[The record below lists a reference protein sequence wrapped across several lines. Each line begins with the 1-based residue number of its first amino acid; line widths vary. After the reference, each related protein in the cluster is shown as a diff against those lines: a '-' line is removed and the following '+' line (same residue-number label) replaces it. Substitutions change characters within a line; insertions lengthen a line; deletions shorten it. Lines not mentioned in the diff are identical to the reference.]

1 VFTIVNDG
9 VDDLQ
14 KGNNKSVGGTSVS
27 PNKKNNPN
35 EHPMFRDNGMCY
47 TCEHLP
53 KEKTPAIWSKIVEPS
68 AVAQGNCGLVP
79 VATVGVDIA
88 SLLELDRHPGQ
99 AQASS
104 KISNHEFKPLWFVSR
119 DKVSHLDR
127 ERAVHATARSPSPE
141 RLHPS
146 QIPKSESEHAGPETK
161 PRPVS
166 ANKSSIEGFVPFLP
180 SDRYARCLDVYVSVE
195 MCHNCSEHRWLAWH
209 DEPKY
214 DQQATNALHVVLA
227 TIAECGFPV
236 RVFAYKVKAEHTRL
250 SSLEVNMAVRTTH
263 VGKDKTQDTN
273 GHDHNHDVEKICNS
287 LDDNLKWLSEI
298 SDHSGTTKDD
308 PLKNNG
314 GTSLYAQEMKRL
326 AGLRGNRWLVA
337 NLHSKL
343 ETLK

>member
-14 KGNNKSVGGTSVS
+14 KGNNKSAGGTSVS

-35 EHPMFRDNGMCY
+35 EHPMFRDNGICY

-127 ERAVHATARSPSPE
+127 ERIIETLVDLLNTNVIPCFSDVMLAGAQLVAALTGSSNALFYVNDRVLSMEQVLADDLFNPVGLTASEANCLAQSPCVVVGSVSLVAAGAA
-141 RLHPS
+141 RLAS
-146 QIPKSESEHAGPETK
+146 IVDC
-161 PRPVS
+161 VS
-166 ANKSSIEGFVPFLP
+166 ALSCEAFGAAVAPFDAAIFENYKQHRGQLNSASNLRALLEGSMRVNTPSSK
-180 SDRYARCLDVYVSVE
+180 DDSV
-195 MCHNCSEHRWLAWH
+195 L
-209 DEPKY
+209 
-214 DQQATNALHVVLA
+214 
-227 TIAECGFPV
+227 
-236 RVFAYKVKAEHTRL
+236 RVFAALPQSTGP
-250 SSLEVNMAVRTTH
+250 AV
-263 VGKDKTQDTN
+263 DA
-273 GHDHNHDVEKICNS
+273 I
-287 LDDNLKWLSEI
+287 
-298 SDHSGTTKDD
+298 
-308 PLKNNG
+308 
-314 GTSLYAQEMKRL
+314 
-326 AGLRGNRWLVA
+326 VA
-337 NLHSKL
+337 SAK
-343 ETLK
+343 